1 MGCGRWQTWGHE
13 VEDALGPLRVL
24 WAERCWL
31 VWRLLGLV
39 LIGLLK
45 WLLFLEQLWCR
56 RR

>member
-31 VWRLLGLV
+31 VWRLLGRV